1 MLPQEKGSIIN
12 LSSVAG
18 QKGVPGASVYV
29 ASKHAVEGLTKSAA
43 LEAAASG
50 SPVIASGN
58 EFCSL
63 LPCANRRDPFP

>member
-29 ASKHAVEGLTKSAA
+29 ASKHAVEGLICRRRRQQQTIPKFG
-43 LEAAASG
+43 LK
-50 SPVIASGN
+50 
-58 EFCSL
+58 
-63 LPCANRRDPFP
+63 LPLP